1 MKPFREAFSELVR
14 QTGMQQLDIAVRAG
28 ISEGAV
34 SLYLTGKRFPRPAT
48 MAKLAVALGQEPE
61 HFREYREWKAKHLV
75 EEAMAEGLIELE
87 DIELILAG
95 KRYRDPGSTNRKG

>member
-1 MKPFREAFSELVR
+1 MKPFREALAELVQ

-28 ISEGAV
+28 ISEGSV

-48 MAKLAVALGQEPE
+48 MAKLAVAFGREPE
-61 HFREYREWKAKHLV
+61 YFREYREWKAKHLI
-75 EEAMAEGLIELE
+75 EQAMTDGLIDLE

-95 KRYRDPGSTNRKG
+95 KRYQGRNR